1 MLNKFVYYAYKKPG
15 VSPAFFVSPLDAIL
29 TKKEYILTL
38 AYDVYSPCHV
48 IYT

>member
-29 TKKEYILTL
+29 TKKNIYLL
-38 AYDVYSPCHV
+38 WHM
-48 IYT
+48 IYTYLAI